1 MALVEKGNSEI
12 ESTSFDL
19 DLDESVELNDEN
31 LENEIKKTIIDV
43 KTLPI
48 EQAKDVINGEL
59 APNTIYSM
67 GNGNLYESDD
77 KGRVVKKEFIPFIV
91 EDKRSFED
99 SKNTSEVG
107 KLGKEGDHG
116 GHIQAHSL
124 GGTSDKINLFPQNG
138 NFNMEEYK
146 TIENGIRDDLRKGNA
161 VNVTVELIYNNASSR
176 PDQVRVTKVVV
187 DVNGNTNIT
196 AITRKNAP
204 REAQYA

>member
-1 MALVEKGNSEI
+1 MLEKFSSSEHFSQADKLTKNDSLEILKKDFPLESNSDWEVKPLPKVQELPPLYAVENRQNLALVEKGNSEI

-77 KGRVVKKEFIPFIV
+77 KGRVVKKKFIPFIV
-91 EDKRSFED
+91 EDKRSFKD

-124 GGTSDKINLFPQNG
+124 GEPLIKSICSLK
-138 NFNMEEYK
+138 M
-146 TIENGIRDDLRKGNA
+146 
-161 VNVTVELIYNNASSR
+161 VTLIWR
-176 PDQVRVTKVVV
+176 
-187 DVNGNTNIT
+187 NI
-196 AITRKNAP
+196 KP
-204 REAQYA
+204 